1 MTCYPIQAKD
11 QILVKGCGFLSS
23 GKNIDKNIG
32 KRISKNVGC
41 K

>member
-23 GKNIDKNIG
+23 GKNIDKDIG
-32 KRISKNVGC
+32 KRISKNLSC